1 MGIEV
6 LPEEDGFRFG
16 LEKEK
21 QNFILGS
28 QRCENRHDICRLMC
42 YRVQDLG
49 EKGDGTVER
58 RVET

>member
-6 LPEEDGFRFG
+6 LPEEGGFRFG

-28 QRCENRHDICRLMC
+28 QRCGNRHDIFRLMC
-42 YRVQDLG
+42 HRVQDIG
-49 EKGDGTVER
+49 EKGDGTVEKK
-58 RVET
+58 VET